1 MHLWRLWRRWGSSWG
16 LRSFIIVIVIIDQ
29 SQNHHHL
36 HTSKK
41 WKSWRSPLSINWREK
56 CANLDAKILKF
67 NRWLGIIGRYDTCDK
82 CYTCDKCLCDTL
94 LGPKSIKKVCV
105 TLCCQLSIVKI
116 FMWEMFVWHVWQ
128 MWQMFVWHV
137 WQIDTCDN
145 FLCDTCDKFVC
156 DTCDKY
162 LCELNTE
169 EENVCVTHCWRC
181 RWRTLTVPDSGLW
194 SRRERRRRWKSK
206 SKSTSS

>member
-82 CYTCDKCLCDTL
+82 CYTCDKCDTCDKCLCDTL
-94 LGPKSIKKVCV
+94 LGPKSIKKCVWHSAVNCSNFHVRNVCV
-105 TLCCQLSIVKI
+105 TCVTKWH
-116 FMWEMFVWHVWQ
+116 MWEMFVLHVWQ
-128 MWQMFVWHV
+128 S
-137 WQIDTCDN
+137 DTCETKE
-145 FLCDTCDKFVC
+145 FLWHTERK
-156 DTCDKY
+156 K
-162 LCELNTE
+162 LNTE
-169 EENVCVTHCWRC
+169 E
-181 RWRTLTVPDSGLW
+181 
-194 SRRERRRRWKSK
+194 
-206 SKSTSS
+206 